1 MCLIIL
7 LVPLL
12 GPVALAALLV
22 IASAPAAFLYLLP
35 THPDQFGEFW
45 VGWLLALPA
54 SPFVAYWLAGLRPA
68 PTKRLRARR
77 AEYRAQIALRNTP
90 AHARARKR
98 RRLQQTALVLPITS
112 AAGLLSIQTMI
123 SAENTISLVG
133 FIVLLGA
140 VPVAMIPLSIAF
152 LRWEA

>member
-1 MCLIIL
+1 M
-7 LVPLL
+7 
-12 GPVALAALLV
+12 
-22 IASAPAAFLYLLP
+22 
-35 THPDQFGEFW
+35 
-45 VGWLLALPA
+45 
-54 SPFVAYWLAGLRPA
+54 
-68 PTKRLRARR
+68 RARR